1 MKDKL
6 KSILNKIKNNKKK
19 VIGITFGVFAVFI
32 FTFAT
37 YNLNNPTYFNRLFAN
52 VLNNGVPA
60 NSNFED
66 NTFYS
71 CVVDAYNS
79 ANGTSKAYTD
89 NLTDEELASITSLEC
104 SGWRYS
110 DSDKITSAKGV
121 EKLTGLT
128 TLHLYEN
135 KLTSIDIGKNTFLTN
150 LELNSNQLTSI
161 DLSNNT
167 ALSSLNLNNNQLT
180 SIDLNKNTKLESLH
194 LNSNQLT
201 SIDVSNNTS
210 LTELNLGFNQL
221 TTIDVS
227 GNTSL
232 IGLNLDNN
240 QLTSID
246 VSKNVSLTNLS
257 LSYNQLASI
266 DVSKNVSLINLSLG
280 SNQLTNIDLRGNTSL
295 TYLNL
300 ASNQLTSIDVSKNTS
315 LINLSL
321 GYNQLTSIDVSNN
334 TALTNLDLYSN
345 QLTGIGV
352 SNNTS
357 LTELDLSFNQLT
369 SIDLSKNTT
378 LIRLGLSGNQLTN
391 IDVSNNT
398 ALTDLG
404 LADNKLTSIDVSNN
418 TSLTTLNL
426 YSNQL
431 TNIDLSNN
439 TSLTRLFLD
448 NNSFED
454 IPTMTVG
461 ETYVIKDN
469 IKLPNDKKAT
479 YSIKDTSIAKL
490 ENGVI
495 TALKNGTT
503 RLIIDAGYTS
513 EYNEDYKIYIDFMVQ
528 SAELS
533 SNLYNINNDL
543 KYIYTKNIT
552 DTNTILSNISTSI
565 GEIQTD
571 DDNTLKIK
579 YNDKIISEYKIIS
592 YNVTDYDTDGEYIYP
607 IINKFDY
614 NNISV
619 INGSYEV
626 DNNQNVINIKYED
639 NIIDTVKL
647 VILTSSKYDLTKWR
661 KDTYPYT
668 TNHYILLSKPTDEYR
683 GGSEISVTNASLW
696 AGSLY
701 DDMYVDADGKSLF
714 SFSQLKMS
722 INNGSFGEDY
732 VYTKNETNL
741 DNIKANITRNYGTID
756 IEDNMLK
763 VLYNNEVLL
772 EYKIVNF
779 KIKNAVISG
788 NTINAIKDK
797 FSINDIEVNNGMYK
811 LNDDNTLNI
820 KYNDQ
825 VIDTLNIEIITP
837 SLHFIDSTNNYII
850 NDKEKYIYT
859 RNSFRVKYMIENLV
873 ANIGNVVIE
882 DNKAKIVY
890 DGETLLEY
898 KFVRYNIKNYTLTK
912 YNDNYYL
919 NIGNNVL
926 DESYISVINGD
937 YEISDNNL
945 VIKYNNKTIDTIPII
960 SYQLD
965 YDIINSYG
973 NKYIYL
979 KDKEF
984 DSSKITVNNC
994 EYKIEYNQLTIY
1006 SPTTILETINLASIN
1021 LNGAE
1026 LKGSSVYLGGMGNLY
1041 INGTNCDVNDLGN
1054 YIYQIIIGENIVDT
1068 ISGIK
1073 IEASDWS
1080 IIERIDNYGYIYLG
1094 ARSISELADFN
1105 IINGYS
1111 EETENELIIYESE
1124 NKEYELKR
1132 LNILRISSDKYDL
1145 KSSYSKD
1152 NNAYYIYTKD
1162 KKIDASSIKASDGII
1177 IDDQTSYI
1185 AIRDSISGMDLES
1198 IQPVYVDVNKYS
1210 EYKLVDDCIYLGLIN
1225 KNDSQY
1231 ISVNGGYAQKNGD
1244 QFDIYSGAGQKLDS
1258 LDIIALETDYL
1269 SYDVKDESESRSR
1282 YEYEFASSSLYLGV
1296 DTFNPA
1302 YITSKINSTY
1312 EYATDTSLL
1321 KIKHNDKLIEEIKV
1335 VNIYLPD
1342 KYKFIWDNLYLKD
1355 SEFKD
1360 SMVKSITN
1368 VKNIDKDKIS
1378 VMNGKLILVREEQ
1391 EDDDGNTYFEEW
1403 LDVYTIDYDSSRYED
1418 EDYRDSKYIK
1428 GEIALASIS
1437 SKKYDMSD
1445 NYIYL
1450 GTEDFNSD
1458 LEFKNFGKT
1467 YNTNKLLETNALK
1480 IDKNKIELWFTGE
1493 ECDSK
1498 YVDGKYVETCSYEP
1512 VEKVD
1517 SWDLV
1522 KVLSDDFDLSTSSI
1536 DLNFD
1541 GIFSLDSVGITSG
1554 SISLEGDI
1562 LVIKYKDKV
1571 VKEIKVND
1579 AKKNTTT
1586 TKKVEDIENTTQNS
1600 SYTTT
1605 TKKRNIFSRLFGNKK
1620 TTATAKKV
1628 TSRKNI
1634 FRRTTK
1640 NKSST
1645 TKVITN
1651 KNNISTTN
1659 KESGK
1664 TIRLNVKI
1672 LVILLVSFNII
1683 FVSALYLFKKDKF
1696 KEKGEK

>member
-19 VIGITFGVFAVFI
+19 VIGITFGVFAAFI

-71 CVVDAYNS
+71 CVVDAYNN
-79 ANGTSKAYTD
+79 ANGASKAYTD
-89 NLTDEELASITSLEC
+89 NLTDEELASITNLTC
-104 SGWRYS
+104 QGYNYS
-110 DSDKITSAKGV
+110 NDDKITSAKGIG
-121 EKLTGLT
+121 KLTGLT
-128 TLHLYEN
+128 QL
-135 KLTSIDIGKNTFLTN
+135 D
-150 LELNSNQLTSI
+150 LNSNQLTSI

-167 ALSSLNLNNNQLT
+167 ALSNLNLSNNQLT
-180 SIDLNKNTKLESLH
+180 SIDLSNNINLIDLSLYDN
-194 LNSNQLT
+194 LLT
-201 SIDVSNNTS
+201 SIDINSNTLLMTVDLS
-210 LTELNLGFNQL
+210 
-221 TTIDVS
+221 
-227 GNTSL
+227 
-232 IGLNLDNN
+232 NN

-246 VSKNVSLTNLS
+246 TSKNVELTRLE
-257 LSYNQLASI
+257 LGKY
-266 DVSKNVSLINLSLG
+266 INHSRNNI
-280 SNQLTNIDLRGNTSL
+280 SNIDLSNNINL
-295 TYLNL
+295 TYLSIAENK
-300 ASNQLTSIDVSKNTS
+300 LTD
-315 LINLSL
+315 INL
-321 GYNQLTSIDVSNN
+321 YNNINLTYLDVGWNN
-334 TALTNLDLYSN
+334 
-345 QLTGIGV
+345 
-352 SNNTS
+352 
-357 LTELDLSFNQLT
+357 LT
-369 SIDLSKNTT
+369 SIDLSKNINLEGAVLTENNFFESKISMNIGDVYDVRSNIILPEKYQDSIKYSEYDEKLLKIENGKITALANGKTNFTVRSSLTDNYSYYIQKVNVVVGNVHVFEDSNFNACVVDTYNNKNGTSKTYTEGLTDEELASITSLDCSSKNINKIDGLEKMTNLLSINFMFNHNLST
-378 LIRLGLSGNQLTN
+378 LDLKKLSKLETINCYSCNLTN
-391 IDVSNNT
+391 IDLS
-398 ALTDLG
+398 A
-404 LADNKLTSIDVSNN
+404 NKNIK
-418 TSLTTLNL
+418 TLNL
-426 YSNQL
+426 AGNKL

-439 TSLTRLFLD
+439 KLLENLLLGYGTFDYANNVSNIDLSNNINLKNLGLGGNGLSQLDLSNNINLVSLEIENREYDNVPHPNTLIPDFNIKDLLFVGDKFKLDTSDINIVPPKGWKFNYSLD
-448 NNSFED
+448 NENIFNINDDWITAKLSGTSNLLIKMGDITIDTKSIRVSNLEISGNYNVNNNAKYINVKDSDALNSDGSINTDVLLNNININSDVNIEKNIENNKLILKYNGD
-454 IPTMTVG
+454 KVAEYNIIG
-461 ETYVIKDN
+461 YRVI
-469 IKLPNDKKAT
+469 NDKLQKYYDSSTGGYKIYMGTKQFDLANDLLLLNC
-479 YSIKDTSIAKL
+479 YAEEENDNLVIYDNNKKENVLESIRL
-490 ENGVI
+490 
-495 TALKNGTT
+495 LKISSDYYD
-503 RLIIDAGYTS
+503 LDAGY
-513 EYNEDYKIYIDFMVQ
+513 
-528 SAELS
+528 
-533 SNLYNINNDL
+533 
-543 KYIYTKNIT
+543 
-552 DTNTILSNISTSI
+552 
-565 GEIQTD
+565 
-571 DDNTLKIK
+571 
-579 YNDKIISEYKIIS
+579 
-592 YNVTDYDTDGEYIYP
+592 
-607 IINKFDY
+607 
-614 NNISV
+614 
-619 INGSYEV
+619 
-626 DNNQNVINIKYED
+626 
-639 NIIDTVKL
+639 
-647 VILTSSKYDLTKWR
+647 
-661 KDTYPYT
+661 
-668 TNHYILLSKPTDEYR
+668 
-683 GGSEISVTNASLW
+683 
-696 AGSLY
+696 
-701 DDMYVDADGKSLF
+701 
-714 SFSQLKMS
+714 
-722 INNGSFGEDY
+722 
-732 VYTKNETNL
+732 
-741 DNIKANITRNYGTID
+741 
-756 IEDNMLK
+756 
-763 VLYNNEVLL
+763 
-772 EYKIVNF
+772 
-779 KIKNAVISG
+779 
-788 NTINAIKDK
+788 
-797 FSINDIEVNNGMYK
+797 
-811 LNDDNTLNI
+811 
-820 KYNDQ
+820 
-825 VIDTLNIEIITP
+825 
-837 SLHFIDSTNNYII
+837 
-850 NDKEKYIYT
+850 
-859 RNSFRVKYMIENLV
+859 
-873 ANIGNVVIE
+873 
-882 DNKAKIVY
+882 
-890 DGETLLEY
+890 
-898 KFVRYNIKNYTLTK
+898 
-912 YNDNYYL
+912 
-919 NIGNNVL
+919 
-926 DESYISVINGD
+926 
-937 YEISDNNL
+937 
-945 VIKYNNKTIDTIPII
+945 
-960 SYQLD
+960 
-965 YDIINSYG
+965 
-973 NKYIYL
+973 
-979 KDKEF
+979 
-984 DSSKITVNNC
+984 
-994 EYKIEYNQLTIY
+994 
-1006 SPTTILETINLASIN
+1006 
-1021 LNGAE
+1021 
-1026 LKGSSVYLGGMGNLY
+1026 
-1041 INGTNCDVNDLGN
+1041 
-1054 YIYQIIIGENIVDT
+1054 
-1068 ISGIK
+1068 
-1073 IEASDWS
+1073 
-1080 IIERIDNYGYIYLG
+1080 
-1094 ARSISELADFN
+1094 
-1105 IINGYS
+1105 
-1111 EETENELIIYESE
+1111 SE
-1124 NKEYELKR
+1124 N
-1132 LNILRISSDKYDL
+1132 D
-1145 KSSYSKD
+1145 
-1152 NNAYYIYTKD
+1152 NAYYIYVKD
-1162 KKIDASSIKASDGII
+1162 GSLDLNKIQLSTGLTINNDSWRITIE
-1177 IDDQTSYI
+1177 DDPTYGYDTYSYI
-1185 AIRDSISGMDLES
+1185 Y
-1198 IQPVYVDVNKYS
+1198 PVSLNQS
-1210 EYKLVDDCIYLGLIN
+1210 SNYKIIDDCIYLGLIN
-1225 KNDSQY
+1225 ENNYPS
-1231 ISVNGGYAQKNGD
+1231 INVNNGEARKNGN

-1269 SYDVKDESESRSR
+1269 SYDIKDESESRSR

-1312 EYATDTSLL
+1312 EYATDTGLL

-1360 SMVKSITN
+1360 SMVKSITH

-1634 FRRTTK
+1634 FIRTTK

>member
-1 MKDKL
+1 MKL
-6 KSILNKIKNNKKK
+6 IAKIKNNKKK
-19 VIGITFGVFAVFI
+19 VIGITIVVFALFI
-32 FTFAT
+32 FTFAV

-52 VLNNGVPA
+52 VLNNGKPA
-60 NSNFED
+60 NDAFED

-71 CVVDAYNS
+71 CVVDAYNN
-79 ANGTSKAYTD
+79 ANGASKAYTD
-89 NLTDEELASITSLEC
+89 NLTDEELSSITSLTC
-104 SGWRYS
+104 QGYNYS
-110 DSDKITSAKGV
+110 DNDKITSAKGV
-121 EKLTGLT
+121 EKLSGLT
-128 TLHLYEN
+128 TLDLHGNNLTSIDLRSNKSLTYLSLDNNQLTSIDLSSNKSLTYLYLRYNQLTSVNLSNNTSLTDLYLSSNQLASIDLSNNTALKYVYLNSNQLTNIDVSKNTSLTTLDLSDNQLASIDLSNNTSLTALGLNDN
-135 KLTSIDIGKNTFLTN
+135 KLTSIDVRSNTALTRLDLMRNQLTSIDVRSNTSLTALGLNGNKLTSIDLSNNTTLTYLGLVDNKLTSIDLSNNTSLTDLN
-150 LELNSNQLTSI
+150 LGRNQLTSI

-167 ALSSLNLNNNQLT
+167 SLTNLGLNGNKLT
-180 SIDLNKNTKLESLH
+180 SIDL
-194 LNSNQLT
+194 
-201 SIDVSNNTS
+201 SNNTS
-210 LTELNLGFNQL
+210 LT
-221 TTIDVS
+221 
-227 GNTSL
+227 
-232 IGLNLDNN
+232 
-240 QLTSID
+240 
-246 VSKNVSLTNLS
+246 
-257 LSYNQLASI
+257 
-266 DVSKNVSLINLSLG
+266 
-280 SNQLTNIDLRGNTSL
+280 
-295 TYLNL
+295 
-300 ASNQLTSIDVSKNTS
+300 
-315 LINLSL
+315 
-321 GYNQLTSIDVSNN
+321 
-334 TALTNLDLYSN
+334 
-345 QLTGIGV
+345 
-352 SNNTS
+352 
-357 LTELDLSFNQLT
+357 
-369 SIDLSKNTT
+369 
-378 LIRLGLSGNQLTN
+378 
-391 IDVSNNT
+391 
-398 ALTDLG
+398 DLG
-404 LADNKLTSIDVSNN
+404 LKDNKLTSIDVSNN
-418 TSLTTLNL
+418 IALTDL
-426 YSNQL
+426 YLTSNQL

-439 TSLTRLFLD
+439 TALTRLFLD

-479 YSIKDTSIAKL
+479 YSIKDTSIANV
-490 ENGVI
+490 ENGII

-503 RLIIDAGYTS
+503 RLVIDTGYTS
-513 EYNEDYKIYIDFMVQ
+513 ESEDMKIYIDFTVQ

-533 SNLYNINNDL
+533 SNIYNINNDL
-543 KYIYTKNIT
+543 KYIYTKGDIDT
-552 DTNTILSNISTSI
+552 DTIKSNISTNI
-565 GEIQTD
+565 GEIEIEN
-571 DDNTLKIK
+571 NTLKVTNSGK
-579 YNDKIISEYKIIS
+579 ELLSYKIINYTIKKYTVS
-592 YNVTDYDTDGEYIYP
+592 GNSITG
-607 IINKFDY
+607 IINSFNKE
-614 NNISV
+614 N
-619 INGSYEV
+619 
-626 DNNQNVINIKYED
+626 
-639 NIIDTVKL
+639 
-647 VILTSSKYDLTKWR
+647 
-661 KDTYPYT
+661 
-668 TNHYILLSKPTDEYR
+668 
-683 GGSEISVTNASLW
+683 ISVTNGTYEINDNL
-696 AGSLY
+696 LY
-701 DDMYVDADGKSLF
+701 
-714 SFSQLKMS
+714 
-722 INNGSFGEDY
+722 
-732 VYTKNETNL
+732 
-741 DNIKANITRNYGTID
+741 
-756 IEDNMLK
+756 
-763 VLYNNEVLL
+763 
-772 EYKIVNF
+772 
-779 KIKNAVISG
+779 
-788 NTINAIKDK
+788 IKDQ
-797 FSINDIEVNNGMYK
+797 NN
-811 LNDDNTLNI
+811 NI
-820 KYNDQ
+820 LETFN
-825 VIDTLNIEIITP
+825 LEIITP
-837 SLHFIDSTNNYII
+837 NIRSIGSPSFDYNI
-850 NDKEKYIYT
+850 NDNEKYIYI
-859 RNSFRVKYMIENLV
+859 RYFSSESFLGDVQ

-898 KFVRYNIKNYTLTK
+898 KIIRYIVNGYTPIGS
-912 YNDNYYL
+912 YGSYYL
-919 NIGNNVL
+919 TIGNNVL
-926 DESYISVINGD
+926 NESDVSVINGD

-1094 ARSISELADFN
+1094 ARSIGELADFN

-1111 EETENELIIYESE
+1111 EVTENELIIYESE

-1152 NNAYYIYTKD
+1152 NNAYYIYTKN

-1177 IDDQTSYI
+1177 IDDQVSYI

-1269 SYDVKDESESRSR
+1269 SDDVKDESESRSR
-1282 YEYEFASSSLYLGV
+1282 YRYEFVSSSLYLGV

-1302 YITSKINSTY
+1302 YITGKINSTY
-1312 EYATDTSLL
+1312 EYSTDTGLL
-1321 KIKHNDKLIEEIKV
+1321 KIKHNNKLIEEIKV

-1355 SEFKD
+1355 SEFKE

-1368 VKNIDKDKIS
+1368 VKDIDKNKIS
-1378 VMNGKLILVREEQ
+1378 VMNGKLIFVREEE
-1391 EDDDGNTYFEEW
+1391 EDDDGNIEEW

-1418 EDYRDSKYIK
+1418 ENYRDSKYIK

-1445 NYIYL
+1445 DYIYL
-1450 GTEDFNSD
+1450 GTEDFDSD
-1458 LEFKNFGKT
+1458 LEFKSWGVT

-1480 IDKNKIELWFTGE
+1480 IDKNKIELWFTDE

-1586 TKKVEDIENTTQNS
+1586 TKKAEDIENTTQNS

-1640 NKSST
+1640 KKSST

-1659 KESGK
+1659 KGSDK

>member
-1 MKDKL
+1 MKL
-6 KSILNKIKNNKKK
+6 IAKIKNNKKK
-19 VIGITFGVFAVFI
+19 VIGVTAIVFAAFI
-32 FTFAT
+32 FTFAV

-71 CVVDAYNS
+71 CVVDAYNN
-79 ANGTSKAYTD
+79 ANGASKAYTD
-89 NLTDEELASITSLEC
+89 SLTDEELASITNLTC
-104 SGWRYS
+104 DGWSYS
-110 DSDKITSAKGV
+110 DDDKITSAKGI

-128 TLHLYEN
+128 TLHLYAN
-135 KLTSIDIGKNTFLTN
+135 K
-150 LELNSNQLTSI
+150 LTSI

-180 SIDLNKNTKLESLH
+180 SIDLNKNTKLESLY

-246 VSKNVSLTNLS
+246 VNS
-257 LSYNQLASI
+257 
-266 DVSKNVSLINLSLG
+266 
-280 SNQLTNIDLRGNTSL
+280 NTSL
-295 TYLNL
+295 THLNL
-300 ASNQLTSIDVSKNTS
+300 SSNQLKSIDLSRNVTLTYLDLGGNQLTSIDVSS
-315 LINLSL
+315 
-321 GYNQLTSIDVSNN
+321 
-334 TALTNLDLYSN
+334 
-345 QLTGIGV
+345 
-352 SNNTS
+352 
-357 LTELDLSFNQLT
+357 
-369 SIDLSKNTT
+369 
-378 LIRLGLSGNQLTN
+378 
-391 IDVSNNT
+391 
-398 ALTDLG
+398 
-404 LADNKLTSIDVSNN
+404 N

-431 TNIDLSNN
+431 ASIDIGKNTSLTELNLRVNQLTTIDVSGNISLIGLYLDNNQLTSIDVSSNTSLTDLGLSSNQLTTIDVSGNISLIGLYLDNNQLTNIDLSSNTALTHLSLSYNQLKSIDLSRNVTLTYLYLNGNQLTSIDVSSNTSLTELNLSWNKLTSIDLSNN
-439 TSLTRLFLD
+439 TSLTRLFWER
-448 NNSFED
+448 NPFED
-454 IPTMTVG
+454 ISTMTVG
-461 ETYVIKDN
+461 ETYVINDN
-469 IKLPNDKKAT
+469 IKVPSDKKVT
-479 YSIKDTSIAKL
+479 YSIEDTSIAKL

-552 DTNTILSNISTSI
+552 DINTILSNISTNI
-565 GEIQTD
+565 GEIQID
-571 DDNTLKIK
+571 DDNTLKVK
-579 YNDKIISEYKIIS
+579 YNDKIISEYKVIS

-614 NNISV
+614 NNINV
-619 INGSYEV
+619 MNGSYEV

-661 KDTYPYT
+661 KDI
-668 TNHYILLSKPTDEYR
+668 NSNRYILFSKPTDEYR
-683 GGSEISVTNASLW
+683 GGSEISVTNAGIW

-701 DDMYVDADGKSLF
+701 DDMDVVTDGKFLF

-722 INNGSFGEDY
+722 INNGSFGDDY

-837 SLHFIDSTNNYII
+837 NIRSIGSPSFDYNI
-850 NDKEKYIYT
+850 NDNEKYIYI
-859 RNSFRVKYMIENLV
+859 RYFSSESFLSDVQ

-898 KFVRYNIKNYTLTK
+898 KIIRYIVNGYTPIGS
-912 YNDNYYL
+912 YGSYYL
-919 NIGNNVL
+919 TIGNNVL
-926 DESYISVINGD
+926 NESDVSVINGD

-945 VIKYNNKTIDTIPII
+945 VIKYNNKIIDTISII

-1152 NNAYYIYTKD
+1152 NNAYYIYTKN

-1269 SYDVKDESESRSR
+1269 SDDVKDESESRSR
-1282 YEYEFASSSLYLGV
+1282 YRYEFVSSSLYLGV

-1302 YITSKINSTY
+1302 YITGKINSTY
-1312 EYATDTSLL
+1312 EYSTDTGLL
-1321 KIKHNDKLIEEIKV
+1321 KIKHNNKLIEEIKV

-1355 SEFKD
+1355 SEFKE

-1368 VKNIDKDKIS
+1368 VKDIDKNKIS
-1378 VMNGKLILVREEQ
+1378 VMNGKLIFVREEE

-1418 EDYRDSKYIK
+1418 EDYRDSKCIK
-1428 GEIALASIS
+1428 GEIAFASVS

-1445 NYIYL
+1445 DYIYL
-1450 GTEDFNSD
+1450 GTEDFDSD
-1458 LEFKNFGKT
+1458 LEFKNWGVT

-1480 IDKNKIELWFTGE
+1480 IDKNKIELWFTDE

-1541 GIFSLDSVGITSG
+1541 GIFSLDSVGITNG

-1586 TKKVEDIENTTQNS
+1586 TKKAEDIENTTQNS

-1620 TTATAKKV
+1620 TTTTTKKV

-1640 NKSST
+1640 KKSST

-1672 LVILLVSFNII
+1672 LVVLLVSFNII
-1683 FVSALYLFKKDKF
+1683 FVSVLYLLKKDKNQR
-1696 KEKGEK
+1696 KGE